1 MSGPGPRYNG
11 TDDLNQPNV
20 SPWWTRGFTAQTGTF
35 DTTPATADVVIP
47 NDSIIAEHFGAP
59 PAYPSNLISVDVTG
73 TYFDSDGNM
82 LPGYLTFLMTDNIT
96 VQDPSGT
103 YYRMPARY
111 AGRMA
116 NGSAFGQ
123 NNWGNGRIYIWSG
136 QVEVLLFQTDS
147 SYMTTDSGNPLY
159 WFVQE
164 HYLGG
169 RQYFISCPGT
179 TQSPADIN
187 TLIVPGTITP
197 YDYDP
202 ISPLGN
208 GTMPSVPA
216 GGF

>member
-1 MSGPGPRYNG
+1 MSGGPPIYNG
-11 TDDLNQPNV
+11 TDNVDQPLV
-20 SPWWTRGFTAQTGTF
+20 SAWWTRGFTAQTGTYN
-35 DTTPATADVVIP
+35 TSPAADDVIIP
-47 NDSIIAEHFGAP
+47 NDSLIAEHFETP
-59 PAYPSNLISVDVTG
+59 PGYPSNLISLFITG
-73 TYFDSDGNM
+73 VYFDSDGNT

-96 VQDPSGT
+96 VQDPTGM

-116 NGSAFGQ
+116 NGSSFAQ
-123 NNWGNGRIYIWSG
+123 NNWGNGKIYIWQGSMA
-136 QVEVLLFQTDS
+136 VLLFQTDS

-169 RQYFISCPGT
+169 RQYFISCPGM
-179 TQSPADIN
+179 TQSPVDIN
-187 TLIVPGTITP
+187 TLIVPGTITS

-202 ISPLGN
+202 VSPLGT
-208 GTMPSVPA
+208 GTMPAVPT